1 MRAGKF
7 ITLEGGE
14 GVGKSTQAKLLVE
27 GLAKRGIDV
36 ILTRE
41 PGGSPFA
48 ERIRALLLDPA
59 TPAHGALSEA
69 LLFYAAR
76 ADHLQQ
82 KIAPHLEAG
91 GWVVCDRFSDSTRVY
106 QGSAGGV
113 APEVLETLEDLVVKG
128 HRPDLTVVLDLD
140 PRDGLGRVRRRR
152 APTPTAGETDRFE
165 QRELEFHERLRAG
178 YLALAR
184 AERER
189 CVVIDAAQ
197 PPERIAAAV
206 WQAVAER
213 LLAGAG

>member
-1 MRAGKF
+1 MRSGKF
-7 ITLEGGE
+7 ITFEGGE
-14 GVGKSTQAKLLVE
+14 GVGKSTQAKLLVAA
-27 GLAKRGIDV
+27 LAKRGLDV

-48 ERIRALLLDPA
+48 ERIRALLLDPG
-59 TPAHGALSEA
+59 TPAHGALCEA

-82 KIAPHLEAG
+82 TIAPHLSAD

-113 APEVLETLEDLVVKG
+113 APEVLETLEALVVKS

-140 PRDGLGRVRRRR
+140 PRDGLGRVRRRL
-152 APTPTAGETDRFE
+152 APTRAASEADRFE
-165 QRELEFHERLRAG
+165 QRELEFHQRLRAG

-184 AERER
+184 AEAQR
-189 CVVIDAAQ
+189 CVIIDAAQ
-197 PPERIAAAV
+197 PPETIAAAV

-213 LLAGAG
+213 LLAGTA

>member
-27 GLAKRGIDV
+27 GLAERGIDV

-113 APEVLETLEDLVVKG
+113 APEVLETLENLVVKG

-152 APTPTAGETDRFE
+152 APTRTAGETDRFE

-184 AERER
+184 AEPER

>member
-1 MRAGKF
+1 MRSGKF

-14 GVGKSTQAKLLVE
+14 GVGKSTQATLLVE
-27 GLAKRGIDV
+27 RLAKRGIDV

-48 ERIRALLLDPA
+48 ERIRALLLDPG
-59 TPAHGALSEA
+59 TPAHGALADA

-82 KIAPHLEAG
+82 KIAPHLDAG

-113 APEVLETLEDLVVKG
+113 APEVLERLEDLVVKS
-128 HRPDLTVVLDLD
+128 HRPDLTVLLDLD

-152 APTPTAGETDRFE
+152 APTRTLSETDRFE

-184 AERER
+184 AEPQR
-189 CVVIDAAQ
+189 CVIIDAAA
-197 PPERIAAAV
+197 PPEIIAAAV
-206 WQAVAER
+206 WRAVAER

>member
-1 MRAGKF
+1 MRSGKF

-14 GVGKSTQAKLLVE
+14 GVGKSTQATLLVE
-27 GLAKRGIDV
+27 RLAKRGIDV

-48 ERIRALLLDPA
+48 ERIRALLLDPG
-59 TPAHGALSEA
+59 TPAHGALAEA

-82 KIAPHLEAG
+82 KIAPQLDAG

-113 APEVLETLEDLVVKG
+113 APEVLERLEDLVVKS
-128 HRPDLTVVLDLD
+128 HRPDLTVLLDLD
-140 PRDGLGRVRRRR
+140 PRDGLGRVRRRG
-152 APTPTAGETDRFE
+152 APTRTSSETDRFE

-184 AERER
+184 AEPQR
-189 CVVIDAAQ
+189 CVIIDAAE
-197 PPERIAAAV
+197 PPEIIAAAV
-206 WQAVAER
+206 WRAVAER